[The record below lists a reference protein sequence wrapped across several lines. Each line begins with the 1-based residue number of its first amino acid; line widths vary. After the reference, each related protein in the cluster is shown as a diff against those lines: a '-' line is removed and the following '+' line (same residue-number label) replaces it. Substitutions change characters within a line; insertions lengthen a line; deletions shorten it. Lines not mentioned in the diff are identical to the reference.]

1 VDQPLLLTCD
11 GWVHTLEIGGIE
23 IGRVPLMKNILT
35 TAALG
40 AAFGASLILTVG
52 SAVAQ
57 ADPAPPPGR
66 DGMVN
71 VVVGGATYLDSVP
84 DAQAAQA
91 VAQLCSLPG
100 AAIDSM
106 VATVDTAGGAE
117 PACAGKTGEVVLT
130 QNLPPAMEHSPVVPG
145 TSASWGSGEAAA
157 NPKAPDPIAG
167 SLPTAPD
174 NMSSEN

>member
-1 VDQPLLLTCD
+1 MPLMI
-11 GWVHTLEIGGIE
+11 HTL
-23 IGRVPLMKNILT
+23 K

-40 AAFGASLILTVG
+40 AAVGASLILTVG

-57 ADPAPPPGR
+57 ADPAPPPGP
-66 DGMVN
+66 DGLVN

-84 DAQAAQA
+84 DAQAVQA
-91 VAQLCSLPG
+91 VAQLCSIPG
-100 AAIDSM
+100 PSVDSM
-106 VATVDTAGGAE
+106 VATVDAAGGAE
-117 PACAGKTGEVVLT
+117 SACAGKTGEVVLT

-157 NPKAPDPIAG
+157 NPSAPDPISG
-167 SLPTAPD
+167 SLPTEPD